1 MSGKILCGSVV
12 VFRNRWAA
20 CFAVLFCVVLMVV
33 PFFALAQVEED
44 VAVDATEGLESL
56 DPSVVDFDE
65 HLGEFIPGDIV
76 LTDEYGNQVN
86 MAEFIDK
93 PTILNFVYFECPG
106 ICTPLL
112 NEIADI
118 LGKSNLDPSTTD
130 FQLLTVSFE
139 PNDSPEMAR
148 AKRKNY
154 LELVGR
160 PLPEETWRFFTGDAE
175 NIAKF
180 TKAAGFSY
188 KRAGKEY
195 THPGGIVMLSPERKI
210 VRYFYGVKFLP
221 FDFQMGVYEAS
232 QGKVMPT
239 TARLLQ
245 FCFSYE
251 PESRTYAFNLAR
263 VVGVV
268 MITSI
273 LIFIVFL
280 FFSTRRF
287 RRKEA

>member
-1 MSGKILCGSVV
+1 MSDIKACGERRLPG
-12 VFRNRWAA
+12 FLLI
-20 CFAVLFCVVLMVV
+20 VLVLVAWGLMTERS
-33 PFFALAQVEED
+33 LAQDEASEPG
-44 VAVDATEGLESL
+44 AVN
-56 DPSVVDFDE
+56 FDE
-65 HLGEFIPGDIV
+65 HLGEFIPGDII
-76 LTDEYGNQVN
+76 LTDEYGQQVN

-118 LGKSNLDPSTTD
+118 LGKSKLDPAKQP

-139 PNDSPEMAR
+139 PKDTPEMAR

-175 NIAKF
+175 NIARF

-195 THPGGIVMLSPERKI
+195 THPGGIVILSPERKI

-221 FDFQMGVYEAS
+221 FDFQMGVYEAA
-232 QGKVMPT
+232 QGNVIPT
-239 TARLLQ
+239 TARFLQ

-251 PESRTYAFNLAR
+251 PESKTYAFNLAR

-268 MITSI
+268 MIISLI
-273 LIFIVFL
+273 IFIIFL
-280 FFSTRRF
+280 YFSTRQN

>member
-1 MSGKILCGSVV
+1 MSDICLYGDGGLFSTRASKMVSMLVLALSFLMGTVETIAQESVQDESSQPG
-12 VFRNRWAA
+12 
-20 CFAVLFCVVLMVV
+20 AVN
-33 PFFALAQVEED
+33 
-44 VAVDATEGLESL
+44 
-56 DPSVVDFDE
+56 FDE
-65 HLGEFIPGDIV
+65 HLGEFIPGDIF
-76 LTDEYGNQVN
+76 LTDEYGHQVN

-118 LGKSNLDPSTTD
+118 LGKSNLDPTKQP

-175 NIAKF
+175 NIARF
-180 TKAAGFSY
+180 TEAAGFRY

-195 THPGGIVMLSPERKI
+195 THPGGIVILSPERKI

-221 FDFQMGVYEAS
+221 FDFQMGVYEAA
-232 QGKVMPT
+232 QGKVVPT

-251 PESRTYAFNLAR
+251 PESRTYVFNLAR
-263 VVGVV
+263 VVAVV
-268 MITSI
+268 MITS
-273 LIFIVFL
+273 LLFFIVFL
-280 FFSTRRF
+280 YFSTRRH

>member
-1 MSGKILCGSVV
+1 MSDFREGVAGRLFSLKMPTCVLALVVVVALLTCPSLILAQDNSGEPGSV
-12 VFRNRWAA
+12 N
-20 CFAVLFCVVLMVV
+20 
-33 PFFALAQVEED
+33 
-44 VAVDATEGLESL
+44 
-56 DPSVVDFDE
+56 FDE
-65 HLGEFIPGDIV
+65 HLGEIIPGDIV
-76 LTDEYGNQVN
+76 LTDEYGQQVN

-118 LGKSNLDPSTTD
+118 LGKSNLNPEKQP

-180 TKAAGFSY
+180 TEAAGFRY
-188 KRAGKEY
+188 KRAGLEY
-195 THPGGIVMLSPERKI
+195 THPGGIVILSPERKI
-210 VRYFYGVKFLP
+210 VRYFYGVQFLP

-232 QGKVMPT
+232 IGRVMPT
-239 TARLLQ
+239 TARLMQ

-263 VVGVV
+263 VVAVV
-268 MITSI
+268 MLTSLFFFI
-273 LIFIVFL
+273 IFL
-280 FFSTRRF
+280 YFSTRRS
-287 RRKEA
+287 RRKEV